1 MQSWITII
9 ISLVLVNVI
18 ESLAGLNYHVSSI
31 NDISSL
37 SEGFYYSIHLCFIG
51 GLASLLSKTYDII
64 ANRDR
69 EKYS

>member
-1 MQSWITII
+1 MDKII

-18 ESLAGLNYHVSSI
+18 ESVAGLDYHVSSI
-31 NDISSL
+31 TDISSI
-37 SEGFYYSIHLCFIG
+37 SEVFYYSIHLFFIG
-51 GLASLLSKTYDII
+51 GLASLLSRIYDFI